1 MLSLPFK
8 NTSLEATHK
17 IREPGILRIVCDTH
31 AWMLGFMHVFDH
43 PYFAI
48 TDEQGVFTILNL
60 PPGSYTLKAWHEEDG
75 LVSQAI
81 TVAEDG
87 NVRVFFELPIK

>member
-1 MLSLPFK
+1 M
-8 NTSLEATHK
+8 HK

-60 PPGSYTLKAWHEEDG
+60 PPGSYTLKAWHEEAG
-75 LVSQAI
+75 LVSRRSLSQK
-81 TVAEDG
+81 TG